1 MKNICLIIECENK
14 YNLIFIF
21 CILYMYLQSIVC
33 TLLYE
38 SIFPF
43 GYFNDIK
50 LQYEFLVAKATSKI
64 VYRE

>member
-1 MKNICLIIECENK
+1 
-14 YNLIFIF
+14 
-21 CILYMYLQSIVC
+21 MYLQSIVC

-64 VYRE
+64 VYREWVTHWFSNLINYHICDKKNEQKM